1 MLISGLQKMSLVD
14 FPGKVA
20 CTLFTGGCNLR
31 CPFCHNSELL
41 NAPPAAMTEEAF
53 FSFLKKREGL
63 LDGVCVSGGE
73 PCLQKD
79 LPDFLRKL
87 RQMPFAVKLD
97 TNGLFPAVLRQI
109 LEEKLVDYVAMDLK
123 NSPDRF
129 AETVGLFEMLNL
141 KNAAPS
147 DASTLADAAPSD
159 SSTGED
165 VYQKAEPLLAKYR
178 ESLACLFVANTPFEL
193 RTTVVAQ
200 FHDAAAFEG
209 IRDFLLPF
217 ARTYG
222 RKAPAYYLQPF
233 TDRETVPFAGLTAPP
248 KEEVEA
254 FAKILTSVAETVGI
268 RGISS

>member
-20 CTLFTGGCNLR
+20 CTFFTGGCNLR

-41 NAPPAAMTEEAF
+41 NAPPAVLTEEEF

-63 LDGVCVSGGE
+63 LDGVCISGGE

-129 AETVGLFEMLNL
+129 AETVGIFEMFHLG
-141 KNAAPS
+141 NATAS
-147 DASTLADAAPSD
+147 DASALVDEKT
-159 SSTGED
+159 EM
-165 VYQKAEPLLAKYR
+165 LLAKYR
-178 ESLACLFVANTPFEL
+178 ESLALLFSSGTPFEL

-217 ARTYG
+217 ACTYG
-222 RKAPAYYLQPF
+222 RKAPVYYLQPF

-254 FAKILTSVAETVGI
+254 FTKILAPVAETVGL
-268 RGISS
+268 RG